1 MTTTFPTTL
10 DSYATVPQ
18 NQNTAVRHRERH
30 QDVEDA
36 VEALEAKVGVDDSA
50 VPTSLD
56 YRVAQLEDNQPT
68 AIAFSFVPTV
78 SFATPGDLAVVYT
91 VQSGFGYRIGK
102 LVYVNVALTFTPTYT
117 TASGEFRILGLPFA
131 AAAGASQD
139 ASMAISNLGTGW
151 TWPASSTQL
160 NGQIQNSA
168 SHIRVLAIG
177 NGIAVAVVGAAHA
190 PSGTAKT
197 IYLSGVY
204 LRA

>member
-1 MTTTFPTTL
+1 MTTQFPSGL
-10 DSYATVPQ
+10 DSYAAVPQ
-18 NQNTAVRHRERH
+18 NQNTAVRHRTRH

-36 VEALEAKVGVDDSA
+36 IEAIEAKVGVDDSA
-50 VPTSLD
+50 VASSLD

-68 AIAFSFVPTV
+68 AIAFAFTPTV
-78 SFATPGDLAVVYT
+78 SFAVPGDLAVVYT
-91 VQSGFGYRIGK
+91 VQSGFGYRIGH
-102 LVYVNVALTFTPTYT
+102 LIYVNVALTFTPTYT
-117 TASGEFRILGLPFA
+117 TASGEFRILGLPYA

-139 ASMAISNLGTGW
+139 ASIGISNIGTGW

-160 NGQIQNSA
+160 NGQIQNA
-168 SHIRVLAIG
+168 AQHIRVLAVG
-177 NGIAVAVVGAAHA
+177 SGIAVAVVGAAHA